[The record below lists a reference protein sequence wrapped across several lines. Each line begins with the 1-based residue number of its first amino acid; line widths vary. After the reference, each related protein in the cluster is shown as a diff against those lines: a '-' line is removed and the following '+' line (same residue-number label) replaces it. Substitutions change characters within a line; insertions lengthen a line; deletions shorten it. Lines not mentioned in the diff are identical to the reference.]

1 MATDATAPQQSQTLA
16 SLCSSL
22 QASCSATNER
32 LRNFIV
38 AIPESREDISSL
50 SRELVE
56 LQKVS
61 RLLVRHALSVS
72 TTTNDNDQLLPDT
85 VLDPLKD
92 MLVKVSGLL
101 AEILE
106 VVDKLDSFAGGIR
119 DHPDLVILLSR
130 LTAFAKLAEVS
141 RLASNVAVD
150 AMNLYVFALPL
161 CRNSTNCMPSS
172 PSADTSVTS
181 TDLPSY
187 QSTQLLQDS
196 VTVRMRIQ
204 GGLRDSDEVFPVLS
218 PTVINFLDSLQHH
231 IEQTTGTLLVP
242 PPPDNA
248 DAR

>member
-1 MATDATAPQQSQTLA
+1 MATDATAPQQTLA

-38 AIPESREDISSL
+38 AIPESREEISSL

-56 LQKVS
+56 LQKVA

-92 MLVKVSGLL
+92 MFVKVSGLL

-106 VVDKLDSFAGGIR
+106 VVDQLDSSAGGIR

-130 LTAFAKLAEVS
+130 LAAFAKLAEVS

-150 AMNLYVFALPL
+150 AMNLYVFALPFAAMSL
-161 CRNSTNCMPSS
+161 TVCPAPRVPTPRLHLQISLPIRAPNYYKTRLRFEC
-172 PSADTSVTS
+172 AYKEDTET
-181 TDLPSY
+181 P
-187 QSTQLLQDS
+187 
-196 VTVRMRIQ
+196 MRY
-204 GGLRDSDEVFPVLS
+204 
-218 PTVINFLDSLQHH
+218 SLY
-231 IEQTTGTLLVP
+231 
-242 PPPDNA
+242 
-248 DAR
+248 